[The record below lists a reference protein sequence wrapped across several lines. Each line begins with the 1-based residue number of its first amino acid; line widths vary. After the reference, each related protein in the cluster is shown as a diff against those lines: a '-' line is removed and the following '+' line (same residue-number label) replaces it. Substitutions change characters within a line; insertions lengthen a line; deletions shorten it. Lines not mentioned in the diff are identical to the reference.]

1 MSLGAKWRDRT
12 VDRRVTD
19 FMTFDLG
26 GGSFHDFN
34 FFFLLLFSSLILLR
48 SMDCLSHISVLFYFP
63 LRFRRY
69 PLFCRDDFLFKN
81 DDDYASVS

>member
-1 MSLGAKWRDRT
+1 
-12 VDRRVTD
+12 
-19 FMTFDLG
+19 MTFDLG

-34 FFFLLLFSSLILLR
+34 FFFLLLLLLLLLLFSYLTLLR
-48 SMDCLSHISVLFYFP
+48 SMNCLSYISVLFYFP

>member
-34 FFFLLLFSSLILLR
+34 FFFSSSSSLLLSHPFAFYGLFELYLSS
-48 SMDCLSHISVLFYFP
+48 
-63 LRFRRY
+63 
-69 PLFCRDDFLFKN
+69 FLF
-81 DDDYASVS
+81 SPSIPTLSPFLSR